1 MKIFKMSDRMS
12 LSIKGILFNLSPL
25 SFAQKGEIHACS
37 QMSGG
42 VEEQD
47 TIKMTF
53 LAVKYTVK
61 EIKGVVDCHDN
72 EYELEFEGDVLSDA
86 CVNDLLNLE
95 ICAQIG
101 ISALNFLNGIP
112 SKICDQFQKEI
123 EGVSLSFPGVEG
135 KKKPHP

>member
-12 LSIKGILFNLSPL
+12 LSINGVLFKLSPL

-61 EIKGVVDCHDN
+61 EIKGIVDCHDN

-112 SKICDQFQKEI
+112 SKSAI
-123 EGVSLSFPGVEG
+123 SS
-135 KKKPHP
+135 KKKLRG